1 MKQYLKLHELI
12 FNQPHMCTPDYA
24 ETVMAVLSDRLNIDQ
39 GMFTASEKPKEA
51 SESMV
56 SNGVYH
62 LPILGSMVHR
72 GGALDAASGIQSYQ
86 AIQASLQEA
95 LDNPQVKSIMLEM
108 DSPGG
113 SVAGAFDLRDF
124 IMEAK
129 EQKPI
134 YAYAKDTMASA
145 AYLIGS
151 AATKVYGSQT
161 SSVGSIGVVAMHIDQ
176 SERNK
181 QQGIKP
187 TFVHAGSMKTAGN
200 PHEPLEGEAL
210 NYLQESVN
218 TSYEM
223 FIDAVA
229 DARGLDKQDI
239 RDTEARVYRGQEA
252 AKLGLI
258 DGVKSY
264 DAVMEELAGISQRGI
279 LTQTKTKGMKME
291 TDVEKLQADLTEA
304 QDKMATL
311 QGNHEVLQAAV
322 IAEGYTINAEGI
334 SRDEPEAEPEMIEVA
349 GVMTDK
355 ASLPDH
361 VVSALEDATKEKA
374 TAELKELAEANFPNF
389 NPQAAVTLTEA
400 LESYTGD
407 KEEVMSQLKA
417 ADTLLA
423 GTMDEEGES
432 SVEADMTDP
441 KESMDALVKD
451 YMSEHSVDIHK
462 ARVEVA
468 KTAEG
473 RELQKAVMRG

>member
-1 MKQYLKLHELI
+1 
-12 FNQPHMCTPDYA
+12 
-24 ETVMAVLSDRLNIDQ
+24 
-39 GMFTASEKPKEA
+39 
-51 SESMV
+51 
-56 SNGVYH
+56 
-62 LPILGSMVHR
+62 
-72 GGALDAASGIQSYQ
+72 
-86 AIQASLQEA
+86 
-95 LDNPQVKSIMLEM
+95 
-108 DSPGG
+108 
-113 SVAGAFDLRDF
+113 
-124 IMEAK
+124 
-129 EQKPI
+129 
-134 YAYAKDTMASA
+134 
-145 AYLIGS
+145 
-151 AATKVYGSQT
+151 
-161 SSVGSIGVVAMHIDQ
+161 
-176 SERNK
+176 
-181 QQGIKP
+181 
-187 TFVHAGSMKTAGN
+187 
-200 PHEPLEGEAL
+200 
-210 NYLQESVN
+210 
-218 TSYEM
+218 M

-349 GVMTDK
+349 GVMTNK